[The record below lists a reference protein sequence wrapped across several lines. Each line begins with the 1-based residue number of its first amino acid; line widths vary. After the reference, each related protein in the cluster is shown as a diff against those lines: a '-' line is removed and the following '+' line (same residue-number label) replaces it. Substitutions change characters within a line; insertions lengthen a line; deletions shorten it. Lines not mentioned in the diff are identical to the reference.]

1 MSYTV
6 LACLAVIAAVT
17 TDLLLLRSRL
27 LRTSLFWRAY
37 VLLLFFQLLFNG
49 VLTGFSI
56 VRYDPHAI
64 IGIRIAFAPVEDLAF
79 GFALILLTLAS
90 WARLTA
96 GPRTGA
102 AVRDKTADEQ

>member
-6 LACLAVIAAVT
+6 LACLAVLLAVA
-17 TDLLLLRSRL
+17 TDLFLLRTRL
-27 LRTSLFWRAY
+27 LRTSLFWRTY
-37 VLLLFFQLLFNG
+37 LVLLFFQLLLNG

-56 VRYDPHAI
+56 VRYNPHAI

-96 GPRTGA
+96 GSPVGA
-102 AVRDKTADEQ
+102 ALPGETAK